1 MTAITPTPLSLES
14 LITSMHE
21 NGYSHADLVKLLFG
35 IIDEYC
41 GLFSKRRG
49 AGRPPTYPLS
59 TILKLDMLMHLTGK
73 RGETEILR
81 EVNRHYRAYFDQVPG
96 QARLWHRIREAV
108 GEIER
113 FRQALCYRLGVH
125 LEELRI
131 LDTLPIPV
139 ATKHSRPGRGN
150 GFDWADAGHC
160 ASKKLKFWGFKVG
173 MLITDLGIPDGYELF
188 SARPHDSQMI
198 HDLLGDST
206 DIIALGDKGFI
217 SKAKQQELLDTQN
230 VILLTFRK
238 KNQHDQNTPLELWAL
253 HEYRQLIETV
263 FSQLHSHMHLEN
275 PGAKTDL
282 GLVKRVVGIITAY
295 TLGIY
300 LNFLLGRP
308 LLAIKELFA

>member
-1 MTAITPTPLSLES
+1 VASDSGSAGAIEC
-14 LITSMHE
+14 
-21 NGYSHADLVKLLFG
+21 F
-35 IIDEYC
+35 
-41 GLFSKRRG
+41 RR
-49 AGRPPTYPLS
+49 
-59 TILKLDMLMHLTGK
+59 
-73 RGETEILR
+73 
-81 EVNRHYRAYFDQVPG
+81 
-96 QARLWHRIREAV
+96 
-108 GEIER
+108 
-113 FRQALCYRLGVH
+113 ALCYRLGLQ

-150 GFDWADAGHC
+150 GFDLADAGHC

-198 HDLLGDST
+198 HDLLGDSA

-238 KNQHDQNTPLELWAL
+238 KNQHDQNTTLELWAL
-253 HEYRQLIETV
+253 HGYRQLIETV
-263 FSQLHSHMHLEN
+263 FSQLHGHMHLEN

-282 GLVKRVVGIITAY
+282 GLVKRVVGIVTAY